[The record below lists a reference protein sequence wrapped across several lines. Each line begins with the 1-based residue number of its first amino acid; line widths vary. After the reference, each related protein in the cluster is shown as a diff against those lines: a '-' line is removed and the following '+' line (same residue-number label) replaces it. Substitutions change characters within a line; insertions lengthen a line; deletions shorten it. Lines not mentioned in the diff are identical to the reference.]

1 MTDSEVT
8 QAKTALRTKIRAAR
22 KSKQEGHFCEDEHDE
37 HLVMFLADQN
47 VRKIAAYIA
56 LEDEPCTD
64 LLLDVCEQVG
74 IQVLVPRVVNDDL
87 EWAIFNWDDLTEGE
101 FGILEPTGPVEPL
114 QVDAVLVPALAV
126 DAAGNRLGKGRG
138 FYDRALLEL
147 ENRVPIIALVHD
159 EEVFEEIPHESHDLK
174 VDYVACCTGVHKLD

>member
-1 MTDSEVT
+1 MTQSEVT
-8 QAKTALRTKIRAAR
+8 KAKADLRRKIRESR
-22 KSKQEGHFCEDEHDE
+22 KAKQEGHFCEDQHDE
-37 HLVMFLADQN
+37 HLVMFLADNN

-56 LEDEPCTD
+56 LDDEPCTD

-74 IQVLVPRVVNDDL
+74 IQVLVPRVVNEDL

-101 FGILEPTGPVEPL
+101 FGILEPVGPAEPL
-114 QVDAVLVPALAV
+114 QVDAILVPALAV

-138 FYDRALLEL
+138 FYDRALAKVDR
-147 ENRVPIIALVHD
+147 RVPIIALVHD
-159 EEVFEEIPHESHDLK
+159 EEVFEEIPHEGHDLK